1 MTENRI
7 ERMEKEIQRLKN
19 KAAEYNKRIEE
30 LSQKKTEL
38 ENTMIVSRIRAL
50 KLTPKELRVF
60 LETGVLPD
68 NNDAE
73 IGAKPY

>member
-7 ERMEKEIQRLKN
+7 ERLEKEIQRLKN

-50 KLTPKELRVF
+50 KLTPKELRTF
-60 LETGVLPD
+60 LETGMLPD
-68 NNDAE
+68 NGDVD
-73 IGAKPY
+73 IKPYN